1 MKPKLVQEIVQWHG
15 ENGGFNARPAGHA
28 VRMLREMVELCFA
41 AGAST
46 REIAQAVT
54 QEFRKARDKKE
65 ITENPNF
72 EKTAE
77 EAADVAML
85 FEVFKAYNV
94 IDLEDA
100 VVRKLQ
106 VNFERL
112 WEVDADGVLW
122 RPGSR
127 AAVELYPD
135 DPDRKTS

>member
-1 MKPKLVQEIVQWHG
+1 MKPELVKEIVQWHG

-28 VRMLREMVELCFA
+28 VRMLREVVELCFA
-41 AGAST
+41 SGAST
-46 REIAQAVT
+46 REISEAVIG
-54 QEFRKARDKKE
+54 EFRKANKKGE
-65 ITENPNF
+65 VTGEANF
-72 EKTAE
+72 EKMTE
-77 EAADVAML
+77 ESADVAML
-85 FEVFKAYNV
+85 FEIFKAYNV
-94 IDLEDA
+94 IDLEDS

-127 AAVELYPD
+127 PAVELYPD